1 MREEFDRLDQ
11 GSMNIVEYKACFHT
25 VSKYSGTS
33 ISIESE
39 QIWKFMKGFY
49 GTYQLATA
57 QMVVLGAT
65 FQNIIEHAK
74 MNESIIQATQGG
86 TKRCI
91 VMVSLVDMYPK
102 VDTFL
107 VKVP

>member
-57 QMVVLGAT
+57 
-65 FQNIIEHAK
+65 
-74 MNESIIQATQGG
+74 
-86 TKRCI
+86 
-91 VMVSLVDMYPK
+91 
-102 VDTFL
+102 
-107 VKVP
+107 